1 MQNSAQKSVW
11 PAGRTSTLGNGHGS
25 KTMTANISTSLDADR
40 IFHKLTEAGH
50 TWADREA
57 AADLLEET
65 KKVILA
71 ELTLQQLKGASS
83 RAEAEQQALALP
95 AYREHV
101 VAMNAARRS
110 ANRARVDYDSLKS
123 LMELRRS
130 QEATR
135 RAEIQLT

>member
-1 MQNSAQKSVW
+1 MSV
-11 PAGRTSTLGNGHGS
+11 STN
-25 KTMTANISTSLDADR
+25 LDPDR

-50 TWADREA
+50 TWADLEA

-95 AYREHV
+95 AYREHLA
-101 VAMNAARRS
+101 AMNAARRA